1 MRLGLFPPEA
11 RCRPPDSSADDKDSK
26 WRGECPF
33 EMRPNDPPHA
43 SRTKSSNKSSI
54 VGGFVVTGS
63 DHPRYAAH
71 GRTAAIAL
79 SVGCRSVGADQE
91 IALGR
96 DEHQLVGHAHP

>member
-71 GRTAAIAL
+71 GRTGI
-79 SVGCRSVGADQE
+79 GQN
-91 IALGR
+91 
-96 DEHQLVGHAHP
+96 Q